1 MIIAYCP
8 NIFTL
13 PDGNFRM
20 KLMHIKLRWFTFF
33 AFMAQCSALA
43 AAAARRGVVT
53 AAVMN
58 YSGHAAHQSLLC
70 MVQANWPRRCTGALR
85 HYRRAPPSPLPRR
98 EPPTPDQRRHQHSG
112 AAAAPLLVCARTYK
126 RPKIPCWFP
135 IFTWCFKSFVVHFLL
150 WFHFHT
156 HSHCHSTVY
165 IFRTVSF

>member
-1 MIIAYCP
+1 MIRAYCP
-8 NIFTL
+8 NRYTL

-33 AFMAQCSALA
+33 AFMAQCSAA
-43 AAAARRGVVT
+43 AAWHGAAWLRRGSGVAT

-85 HYRRAPPSPLPRR
+85 HYRRAPPPPSPLPRR

-112 AAAAPLLVCARTYK
+112 AATAPLLVCARTYK
-126 RPKIPCWFP
+126 RPKIPC
-135 IFTWCFKSFVVHFLL
+135 
-150 WFHFHT
+150 
-156 HSHCHSTVY
+156 
-165 IFRTVSF
+165 